1 MNFSAL
7 HKYIVDNFSDV
18 ITPEELE
25 YFNKHPSEDQDC
37 DECKR
42 LDVNESVKV
51 AEDTKQFLTKITK
64 NSIVPPEV
72 KAVKHDAGKPQLSLV
87 PTSVLCSSVR
97 RYTGGDDVIDLICLI
112 SMFAHKPSTRY
123 DVPDYD
129 VIDLMHSISEVI
141 DLSERSARALA
152 FGSLKYG
159 RNNYKKGF
167 KLTRLLD
174 AALRHLMARARG
186 EEKDPESGLDHLD
199 HFCACVCMIVQNYED
214 GVLEDDR

>member
-37 DECKR
+37 DEYKR

-51 AEDTKQFLTKITK
+51 AEDPTQFLTKINK
-64 NSIVPPEV
+64 NSIVQPEV

-87 PTSVLCSSVR
+87 PTSVLYSSVR
-97 RYTGGDDVIDLICLI
+97 RYNGGDDVGDLVCLI
-112 SMFAHKPSTRY
+112 SMFAHKAKTRD

-129 VIDLMHSISEVI
+129 VIDLMRSISEVI

-152 FGSLKYG
+152 FGAKKYG

-199 HFCACVCMIVQNYED
+199 HFCACICMIAQNYED